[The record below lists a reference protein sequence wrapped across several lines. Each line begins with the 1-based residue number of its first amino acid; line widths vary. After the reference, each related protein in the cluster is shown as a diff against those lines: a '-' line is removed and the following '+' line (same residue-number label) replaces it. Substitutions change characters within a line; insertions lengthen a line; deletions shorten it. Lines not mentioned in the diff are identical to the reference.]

1 MPEGAETDELTRS
14 QMGRRSRLKDRLEEA
29 GRGVGWGGCVR
40 GVDGV
45 LRELTVGKVVED
57 GPSEAI
63 LGGLVFQG
71 GQERLQL
78 LRGVQAWHL
87 T

>member
-1 MPEGAETDELTRS
+1 M
-14 QMGRRSRLKDRLEEA
+14 
-29 GRGVGWGGCVR
+29 
-40 GVDGV
+40 DGV